1 LLTVLYSKFFKPPH
15 KALLVAD
22 AFGLALFAISGAQI
36 AEQVQLSNLLIVVMG
51 TITGTAGGLLRD
63 VLLADIPVI
72 FTRSRIYATAAI
84 VGIGVYLAVQ
94 AIGMV
99 QDWAALLGMAVVASL
114 RLAAIIWGLM
124 LPIFSLSDD
133 GPGDL

>member
-1 LLTVLYSKFFKPPH
+1 M
-15 KALLVAD
+15 
-22 AFGLALFAISGAQI
+22 IS
-36 AEQVQLSNLLIVVMG
+36 
-51 TITGTAGGLLRD
+51 
-63 VLLADIPVI
+63 
-72 FTRSRIYATAAI
+72 TRCRIYATVSI
-84 VGIGVYLAVQ
+84 VGIGGYVAVQ
-94 AIGMV
+94 ARGMV